1 MSPKTEM
8 REALVAAVDSAKGQ
22 VAFASAMSTSGRPVS
37 QQIVSYWLKRGFLP
51 AERVVRAEFITG
63 VSRFRLRPDVFC
75 IPKDLEPDQAA

>member
-37 QQIVSYWLKRGFLP
+37 QQIVSYWVKRGFLP
-51 AERVVRAEFITG
+51 AELVVRAEFITG

>member
-22 VAFASAMSTSGRPVS
+22 VAFASAMSASGRPVS

-51 AERVVRAEFITG
+51 AELVVRAEFITG

>member
-51 AERVVRAEFITG
+51 AELVVRAEFIPG

>member
-8 REALVAAVDSAKGQ
+8 REALVAAVDSATGQ

-51 AERVVRAEFITG
+51 AELVVRAEFITG

>member
-51 AERVVRAEFITG
+51 AELVVRAEFITG

-75 IPKDLEPDQAA
+75 IPKDLESDQAA